1 MTARSRARWRI
12 KFYHAFALPLLP
24 LMDAGSGEGTSGVLG
39 LVSRVNLLYR
49 PAETGLGRVM
59 RGDAVRQRQ
68 KRLEPGQLAA
78 AIERDV
84 APALGTGDHRAHRDH
99 QDIEQAMLD
108 LAAAARV
115 LDRTKVLHQ
124 GLDGHGPPPRRRE
137 SRSSRVRPGQASE
150 ISCVA
155 PGMGPRPR
163 RAKVRTMGR

>member
-1 MTARSRARWRI
+1 MGTYANSDFGQAKPTEMTVRRSVMEGSVPADFG
-12 KFYHAFALPLLP
+12 KNHYEAFAL
-24 LMDAGSGEGTSGVLG
+24 
-39 LVSRVNLLYR
+39 
-49 PAETGLGRVM
+49 
-59 RGDAVRQRQ
+59 RGDAVRQLQ

-108 LAAAARV
+108 LAAAAWV
-115 LDRTKVLHQ
+115 LDRTEVLHQ

-155 PGMGPRPR
+155 PAPDIHRPFLR
-163 RAKVRTMGR
+163 LVMFTADYCAGCC